1 LLENIEEAT
10 NVGNLELLLEKIGI
24 PVKESYTY
32 RDYALLP
39 EGAPYQLIG
48 GKLIMTPAPGT
59 FHQVVVIRLVERLL
73 EYNAKEKAGQVL
85 VAPVDVYLE
94 ERETYQ
100 PDIIFISRER
110 LSIIEPARVAG
121 PPDVV
126 MEVLSPSTAYYDL
139 KSKARIYAKHG
150 VKEYWIV
157 DPEDKSIEVY
167 TGQDGGLGLH
177 QRVQGKGKVSS
188 LLLAEFAV
196 EAAEVFAAL

>member
-1 LLENIEEAT
+1 
-10 NVGNLELLLEKIGI
+10 
-24 PVKESYTY
+24 
-32 RDYALLP
+32 
-39 EGAPYQLIG
+39 
-48 GKLIMTPAPGT
+48 MTPAPGT

-167 TGQDGGLGLH
+167 TGQDGGFGLH